1 MLPLTTSSPSWR
13 FSSPIMADSRLD
25 YMNNKPVSEQMQPE
39 GEEFTFPAPTRPRIP
54 TSSPL
59 RTVMLIPSRVGS
71 VFVLDHEKSASLID
85 STCKDFHHWIFSSSF
100 NQAAYLVS
108 ETQVWFLNQFTG
120 IWLEFIGRKERRKAL
135 YGNDSLDNV

>member
-1 MLPLTTSSPSWR
+1 
-13 FSSPIMADSRLD
+13 MADRRLD
-25 YMNNKPVSEQMQPE
+25 YKPVSKQMHPE

-59 RTVMLIPSRVGS
+59 RTVKLIPSRVGS
-71 VFVLDHEKSASLID
+71 MFFLDHEKSASLID
-85 STCKDFHHWIFSSSF
+85 STCKNWHHWIFSSSF

-108 ETQVWFLNQFTG
+108 EVQIWFLDQFTG

-135 YGNDSLDNV
+135 YGNDSLDDV